1 MTRNPIV
8 GCIVTPILTLA
19 FYGAIAIVVLAL
31 IAYPVIYL
39 QDVSSADAYRTAALC
54 EPGHESS
61 SCRAHAAA
69 DVSNTRSFDGQP
81 EFDVQM
87 NGKLVSV
94 TRDSGAYQPRN
105 GDTVQLEVWR
115 DMPVRVTSPE
125 GSVMITDQYP
135 DARLRTDH
143 DVLGIFTFAGVFS
156 LAVAVLV
163 GWFGRRIVFARF
175 QGMSPPSVLKGFL
188 VAFALILVAL
198 PVTLVGQSSGWLPQG
213 RVGALVVG
221 LAGAVIFVPAAL
233 IYRRLRA
240 RQP

>member
-1 MTRNPIV
+1 MTRNPIL
-8 GCIVTPILTLA
+8 GCLVMPFVMLA

-39 QDVSSADAYRTAALC
+39 QDVSTADAYRTAALC

-61 SCRAHAAA
+61 SCRANTTSS
-69 DVSNTRSFDGQP
+69 VSNTRSFDGQP
-81 EFDVQM
+81 EVDVQM

-105 GDTVQLEVWR
+105 GDAVQLEVWR
-115 DMPVRVTSPE
+115 GMPVRVTGPE
-125 GSVMITDQYP
+125 GSLMITNQFP
-135 DARLRTDH
+135 DARLRTDK

-156 LAVAVLV
+156 LVVAVLV

-175 QGMSPPSVLKGFL
+175 QGMSAPSVLKGFL
-188 VAFALILVAL
+188 VAIALILVAL

-213 RVGALVVG
+213 RVGGFVVG
-221 LAGAVIFVPAAL
+221 LAAVVIFVPTFL

-240 RQP
+240 QQ